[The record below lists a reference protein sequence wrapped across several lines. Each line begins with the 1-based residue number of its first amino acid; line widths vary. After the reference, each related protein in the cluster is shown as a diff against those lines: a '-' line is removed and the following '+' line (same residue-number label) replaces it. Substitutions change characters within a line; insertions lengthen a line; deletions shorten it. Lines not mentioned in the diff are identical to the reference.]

1 MYKNVVKYGIDLND
15 RKGFLIMISAGDF
28 RNGVTFEMESQVY
41 RVVDFQHVKPGKGAA
56 FVRTKLKNVITGA
69 VLEKTFNPTEK
80 VEEAQIDRKDMQ
92 YLYNDGE
99 VYYFM
104 DSETYEQLPL
114 NKDELGDTLKY
125 LLDNMIVKILS
136 YKGKVFGIEPPMFVE
151 LEVTY
156 TEPGFKGN
164 TSTGTLKPATLE
176 TGYSVNVPL
185 FVEIGDKIRIDTRSG
200 EYMERV

>member
-1 MYKNVVKYGIDLND
+1 
-15 RKGFLIMISAGDF
+15 MISAGDF

-114 NKDELGDTLKY
+114 NKDELGDTLNY
-125 LLDNMIVKILS
+125 LLDNMVVKILS